1 MKIYVDTGRDEVDRM
16 AESVLKDFS
25 NASGLLAICRYD
37 RKIPA
42 DATHAVVVY
51 ESPDYLTS
59 SAHSAHAERFA
70 GAYGSVRYPISI
82 PELVRIVR
90 EITRVENAPAD
101 SFTFDCETRTV
112 SKNGTSVILSEK
124 EAELFGVLISSVG
137 KPLSREELR
146 HRLWQNTD
154 GTNAPDVYVSYL
166 RRKLTPLLGEGFIVN
181 VRGAGYMLREG

>member
-124 EAELFGVLISSVG
+124 ESITVTAAVFAIK
-137 KPLSREELR
+137 KPPNFLNPIIRIGIFSTKSIIPL
-146 HRLWQNTD
+146 
-154 GTNAPDVYVSYL
+154 GIF
-166 RRKLTPLLGEGFIVN
+166 RR
-181 VRGAGYMLREG
+181 